1 MKKKSMR
8 EREKKRETVER
19 KKKNHS
25 NMERVGEKN
34 IETDRE

>member
-19 KKKNHS
+19 KKKHS

-34 IETDRE
+34 IETERE